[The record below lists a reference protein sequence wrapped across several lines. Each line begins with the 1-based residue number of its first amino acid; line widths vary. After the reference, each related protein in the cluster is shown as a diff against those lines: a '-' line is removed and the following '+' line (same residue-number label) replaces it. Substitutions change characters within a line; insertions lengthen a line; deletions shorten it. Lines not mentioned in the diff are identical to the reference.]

1 MAARSTYRISDPASL
16 GTALADL
23 RAELGWTQAELAE
36 WSGLNRTYLSGLEN
50 DEPTI
55 ALRRLMAAIS
65 TLGYEIT
72 LTPKPTADEEQDW

>member
-1 MAARSTYRISDPASL
+1 MAARSPYRVSDPASF
-16 GTALADL
+16 GPALADL
-23 RAELGWTQAELAE
+23 RAEFGWTQAELAE
-36 WSGLNRTYLSGLEN
+36 WSGLNRTYLSGLEG

-72 LTPKPTADEEQDW
+72 LTPKAAADEEQDW